1 MAGLLSDVLP
11 YLYSQGDRA
20 KRYMNGLL
28 SDPVGSAQQTAG
40 LLGDK
45 HREMQAL
52 QAQAFPDQSRPFKV
66 GDSKAMGQMAD
77 AMLAGPLSF
86 APAGITVW
94 HGSPHKFSKFD
105 HQSNLGQGDGFQAQG
120 VGTYLA
126 EAPEVGKTYA
136 KQNGNLYKVDL
147 PDDMLKSMLNFGA
160 PLKEQ
165 RHLGDFLN
173 PILEKHPDLKD
184 SWFGAVRNGENG
196 EYLFYSMMQKFAR
209 ELKQQGVPANKI
221 HQQANQMATNTF
233 RDAGLTGFKYPD
245 AMSKGNPG
253 GTSNYVVFDDSAL
266 SILERNGQPIR

>member
-1 MAGLLSDVLP
+1 M
-11 YLYSQGDRA
+11 
-20 KRYMNGLL
+20 KGLL
-28 SDPVGSAQQTAG
+28 SDPVGSMVQGVNNANDRAGG
-40 LLGDK
+40 LLAVTRAAAQEG
-45 HREMQAL
+45 AL
-52 QAQAFPDQSRPFKV
+52 GNGPATQQLTN
-66 GDSKAMGQMAD
+66 MLID
-77 AMLAGPLSF
+77 AYNPV
-86 APAGITVW
+86 GITVW

-245 AMSKGNPG
+245 AMSKGNPS